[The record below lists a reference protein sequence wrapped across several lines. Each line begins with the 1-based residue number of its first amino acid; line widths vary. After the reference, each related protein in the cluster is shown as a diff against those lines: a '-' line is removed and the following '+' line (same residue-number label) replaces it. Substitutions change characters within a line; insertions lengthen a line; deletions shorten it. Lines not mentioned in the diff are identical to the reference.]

1 MLERLR
7 SSFRPPLPAAH
18 FPERMQTYLVISAV
32 GKDRIGLVESISQ
45 GVLECGCH
53 IGESRMT
60 VLGGEF
66 AVVMLVNGYW
76 NAVAKLESALPRM
89 ADALGLRVSSTRT
102 EARADTRSLIPYAV
116 EVVAPEHAEVVHEV
130 SDFFARRGI
139 NIEDVYTNRYPAPI
153 PVPPCSPSISPSAS
167 PPTFRLPRSEGSSWT
182 SAMS

>member
-1 MLERLR
+1 
-7 SSFRPPLPAAH
+7 
-18 FPERMQTYLVISAV
+18 MQTYLVISAI

-53 IGESRMT
+53 IGESRMS
-60 VLGGEF
+60 VLGSEF

-102 EARADTRSLIPYAV
+102 EVRADTRSLIPYAV
-116 EVVAPEHAEVVHEV
+116 EVV

-139 NIEDVYTNRYPAPI
+139 NIEDVYTNRYPAPHTGAPMFALHLTIGI
-153 PVPPCSPSISPSAS
+153 PSDLSIAS
-167 PPTFRLPRSEGSSWT
+167 SRGEFMDFCDELNLD
-182 SAMS
+182 AMIAPVK

>member
-1 MLERLR
+1 
-7 SSFRPPLPAAH
+7 
-18 FPERMQTYLVISAV
+18 MQTYLVITAV

-60 VLGGEF
+60 VLGSEF

-89 ADALGLRVSSTRT
+89 ADAIGLRVSSTRT

-139 NIEDVYTNRYPAPI
+139 NIEDVYTNRYPAPHTGAAMFALHLTVGI
-153 PVPPCSPSISPSAS
+153 PSDLSIAS
-167 PPTFRLPRSEGSSWT
+167 IRGEFMDFCDELNLD
-182 SAMS
+182 AMIAPVK

>member
-1 MLERLR
+1 
-7 SSFRPPLPAAH
+7 
-18 FPERMQTYLVISAV
+18 MQTYLVISAV

-45 GVLECGCH
+45 SVLECGCH

-60 VLGGEF
+60 VLGSEF

-116 EVVAPEHAEVVHEV
+116 EVVATEHAEVVHEV

-139 NIEDVYTNRYPAPI
+139 NIEDVYTNRYPAPHTGAAMFALHLTVGI
-153 PVPPCSPSISPSAS
+153 PSDLSIAS
-167 PPTFRLPRSEGSSWT
+167 IRGEFMDFCDELNLD
-182 SAMS
+182 AMIAPVK